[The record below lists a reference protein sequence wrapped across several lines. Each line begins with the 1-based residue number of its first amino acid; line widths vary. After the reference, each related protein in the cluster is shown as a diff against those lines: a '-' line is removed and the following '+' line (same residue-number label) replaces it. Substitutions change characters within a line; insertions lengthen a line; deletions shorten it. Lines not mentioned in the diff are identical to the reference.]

1 MIKQKICIIG
11 NGLTGLTAALILGRL
26 NLEVHLI
33 ATPEGEKRKD
43 VRTTAISDSNY
54 KSLIDLNEI
63 PEPIKKLISEQY
75 RTYECNDRSKLFN
88 YFIEKRLRN
97 LTDSIGDF

>member
-43 VRTTAISDSNY
+43 VRTYSNC
-54 KSLIDLNEI
+54 LN
-63 PEPIKKLISEQY
+63 
-75 RTYECNDRSKLFN
+75 
-88 YFIEKRLRN
+88 
-97 LTDSIGDF
+97 

>member
-54 KSLIDLNEI
+54 KS
-63 PEPIKKLISEQY
+63 PVSY
-75 RTYECNDRSKLFN
+75 TH
-88 YFIEKRLRN
+88 
-97 LTDSIGDF
+97 LTLPTTPYV

>member
-43 VRTTAISDSNY
+43 VRTTATVSY
-54 KSLIDLNEI
+54 
-63 PEPIKKLISEQY
+63 
-75 RTYECNDRSKLFN
+75 TH
-88 YFIEKRLRN
+88 
-97 LTDSIGDF
+97 LTLPTKA